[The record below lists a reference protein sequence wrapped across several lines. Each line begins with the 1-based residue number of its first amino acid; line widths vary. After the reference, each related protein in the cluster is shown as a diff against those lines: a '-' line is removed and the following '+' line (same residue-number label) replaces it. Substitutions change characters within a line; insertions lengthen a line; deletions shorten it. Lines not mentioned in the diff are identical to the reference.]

1 MIFMRSPLGSRFQ
14 AVSYSDIADFLGSL
28 LFTWLIV
35 QNCELFKYGFQSLIG
50 PVLNYLSQVID
61 YPGVY
66 NPKISALL
74 WGAV

>member
-35 QNCELFKYGFQSLIG
+35 QNCELFKLIG
-50 PVLNYLSQVID
+50 LICTPANHM
-61 YPGVY
+61 GMGF
-66 NPKISALL
+66 NP
-74 WGAV
+74 

>member
-1 MIFMRSPLGSRFQ
+1 MAYCPELRAFQ
-14 AVSYSDIADFLGSL
+14 TY
-28 LFTWLIV
+28 WLDLHT
-35 QNCELFKYGFQSLIG
+35 CKSHGYGFQSLIG
-50 PVLNYLSQVID
+50 PVLDYLSQVID